1 MKLLFFTSVLSL
13 LPMGGFANKKLATT
27 ETELENLI
35 KVNQPETPDAVECS
49 LTASGTVTAS
59 NGTVIHTTLTVT
71 GPCDSSLAYKMIDAI
86 EKLREDVSQM

>member
-1 MKLLFFTSVLSL
+1 MKLLFFISVLSFL
-13 LPMGGFANKKLATT
+13 SMGGFAIKKQVTT
-27 ETELENLI
+27 DTALENII
-35 KVNQPETPDAVECS
+35 KDSQPETPEAVECS

-86 EKLREDVSQM
+86 EKLREDLSQM